1 MDDHTSAR
9 RKLIKGALAAPA
21 IFAVRPASAQSVSS
35 VTACIVRDAQKAALP
50 PRPGELVAAD
60 ADDWVRMRLELYELQ
75 AFQGNALKTLPGRYF
90 VGADRSTYWRLADT
104 RAGMMGAR
112 SAPMFVTA
120 AQSQFTV
127 GSVAARA
134 TGESRYA
141 LVFFDSNGV
150 ETGFAFER
158 GGGNPLTASC
168 FTSLRPTA
176 AL

>member
-1 MDDHTSAR
+1 MDDQPSAR

-21 IFAVRPASAQSVSS
+21 IFAVRPASAQAVGS
-35 VTACIVRDAQKAALP
+35 VTACLLRDAQKAALP
-50 PRPGELVAAD
+50 PQPGALLAAD

-75 AFQGNALKTLPGRYF
+75 VFQGNALKTLPGRYF
-90 VGADRSTYWRLADT
+90 VGADRSTYWQIADA

-112 SAPMFVTA
+112 AAPMFVTA
-120 AQSQFTV
+120 SQSQFTV

-134 TGESRYA
+134 TGEARYA
-141 LVFFDSNGV
+141 LVFYDSNGV

-158 GGGNPLTASC
+158 NGGNPLTFSC